1 MNKRV
6 RYAPEYR
13 ERAVRLVFDH
23 QGDHESQR
31 ATIQSMVVKVGCTL
45 ETLRKWV
52 RQAERGQG
60 ICVGLSSSDREVVA
74 FLVQRS
80 SKGRGY
86 ACNFKVLAVA
96 SALPDRCRAP
106 SPLSFHFFCN
116 ESLTISDLVSILD
129 R

>member
-31 ATIQSMVVKVGCTL
+31 ATIQSMVAKVGCTP

-52 RQAERGQG
+52 RQAERGQE

-80 SKGRGY
+80 SKGREY

-96 SALPDRCRAP
+96 SVLPDRCRAP
-106 SPLSFHFFCN
+106 SPSIVSFF
-116 ESLTISDLVSILD
+116 LKRILD
-129 R
+129 DLGFSIYFR